1 MDLTMPRS
9 MPHSIALGRSKP
21 FPFKRKH
28 TVRAFLG
35 LGFLQTVMDS
45 GRQMMVVLTKAGNGV
60 VAHLLAP

>member
-1 MDLTMPRS
+1 M
-9 MPHSIALGRSKP
+9 ALGRRKP

-60 VAHLLAP
+60 VAHHF